1 MSGRLV
7 ALFAGGPGFVK
18 DARSEAV
25 VDEGG
30 ARGDRHHGRAADRA
44 LLLVPAASYRAL
56 ADDGLPVRYGSLGE
70 NLVADGLPAEG
81 LAPGTELRI
90 GAVHAIVTQP
100 CTVCRAL
107 AAVHPRLP
115 KLAYGRRGVYLRVRD
130 GGTLRPGDPVRI
142 VTAVTRSASWLPHG
156 PGSSSVHDP
165 SPDAIAEEAN
175 R

>member
-1 MSGRLV
+1 MSGRLL

-18 DARSEAV
+18 DARSDAV

-30 ARGDRHHGRAADRA
+30 VRGDRHHGRAADRA
-44 LLLVPAASYRAL
+44 LLLVPAASYLAL
-56 ADDGLPVRYGSLGE
+56 ADDGLAVPFGSLGE

-81 LAPGTELRI
+81 LAPGSELRI
-90 GAVHAIVTQP
+90 GSVRAVVTQP

-107 AAVHPRLP
+107 AEVHPRLP

-130 GGTLRPGDPVRI
+130 GGTLRPGAPVHI
-142 VTAVTRSASWLPHG
+142 VTDVSRSIPWLPHD
-156 PGSSSVHDP
+156 GSPRSVHDP
-165 SPDAIAEEAN
+165 SPDAIAEEAH